1 MLVHAM
7 NKSQRTTNLPFALL
21 VITSLL
27 GFPLFGLQPGQVVEN
42 FRLLDESGNSHELH
56 YYKDATAIVVM
67 VQGNG
72 CQIVRNAM
80 PTFRDLRN
88 KYTKSGVE
96 FFLLNSNIQ
105 DRRASVKKESEDYGY
120 DIPVLLDSTQ
130 LVGEALGLTR
140 TGEVFVINPDG
151 WTIAYHGA
159 IDDRL
164 TYEKQKSEA
173 QQHYLNNA
181 LEALIVGQDI
191 AQPSTSAVG
200 CLVNFP
206 YQNAQV
212 RQKPI
217 SYSNDIAPILIKNC
231 VSCHRTGGI
240 GPWAMTDFDMVF
252 GFSPMIREVIRT
264 DRMPPWHA
272 DPMHGDFR
280 NDRSLSDEEKRTLV
294 HWIESG
300 SPKESNDDPLIDM
313 QYDFAEWK
321 VADELGEPDQII
333 QIPASEIPATGV
345 VDYKYHYVKN
355 PIEKDVWVHAVEI
368 VPGDHTVLHHV
379 ITAFGKRVSKGD
391 RQGRFRPIGGL
402 RGYAPGI
409 TYGPFPEGTG
419 VFLPADATLQF
430 QVHYTTSGRPTI
442 DESQMALWFHE
453 KPPEKSVFSRFIVNR
468 NIKIPAHSMSHAE
481 TAEYVFPKPAI
492 LYNLLPHAHFRGKA
506 AQFEAYYPDG
516 SSEMLLSVPNY
527 DFNWQTTYE
536 FSEPKVI
543 PAGTKIVQT
552 NWWDN
557 STRNHANPNP
567 NIDVT
572 WGEQSWEEMLFGAF
586 LMRFLSDEEYA
597 RTHIQKSANSSLSA
611 AGGD

>member
-1 MLVHAM
+1 MLAHVM
-7 NKSQRTTNLPFALL
+7 IKSKGPISFSIVVYLTISLLSISAFAL
-21 VITSLL
+21 
-27 GFPLFGLQPGQVVEN
+27 QPAQVVEN

-80 PTFRDLRN
+80 PTYRKLRDQ
-88 KYTKSGVE
+88 YADEGVE

-105 DRRASVKKESEDYGY
+105 DKRAAVKQESVDYAY
-120 DIPVLLDSTQ
+120 DIPILMDSTQ
-130 LVGEALGLTR
+130 LIGEALGLTR
-140 TGEVFVINPDG
+140 TGEVFVVDPDG
-151 WTIAYHGA
+151 WNIAYHGA

-164 TYEKQKSEA
+164 TYEKQKGEA
-173 QQHYLNNA
+173 KHHYLRDALNA
-181 LEALIVGQDI
+181 IVSNEDV
-191 AQPSTSAVG
+191 AQKSTNAVG
-200 CLVNFP
+200 CLINFP
-206 YQNAQV
+206 YSTAQ
-212 RQKPI
+212 RHQEPI
-217 SYSNDIAPILIKNC
+217 SYTQDIAPILIDNC
-231 VSCHRTGGI
+231 VSCHRQGGI
-240 GPWAMTDFDMVF
+240 GPWAMTDFNMVL

-272 DPMHGDFR
+272 DPLYGDFR
-280 NDRSLSDEEKRTLV
+280 NDRSLTDEEKRTLV

-300 SPKESNDDPLIDM
+300 SPNDNDNDPLVDM

-368 VPGDHTVLHHV
+368 LPGDHTVLHHV
-379 ITAFGKRVSKGD
+379 ITAFGKRIAEGNRK
-391 RQGRFRPIGGL
+391 GRFRPMGGL

-430 QVHYTTSGRPTI
+430 QVHYTTSGKPAL
-442 DESQMALWFHE
+442 DESRMALWFHE
-453 KPPEKSVFSRFIVNR
+453 QTPEKRVFSRFIANR
-468 NIKIPAHSMSHAE
+468 NIKIPAHSAAHAE
-481 TAEYVFPKPAI
+481 TAEFVFPKPAI

-506 AQFEAYYPDG
+506 AKFVATYPD
-516 SSEMLLSVPNY
+516 STQELLLSVPNY

-536 FSEPKVI
+536 FAEPKLI

-557 STRNHANPNP
+557 STRNHANPDP
-567 NIDVT
+567 DIEVT

-586 LMRFLSDEEYA
+586 LMRFLSEDEFA
-597 RTHIQKSANSSLSA
+597 NFNRKSPVDQSPSST
-611 AGGD
+611 AGE